1 MGRAPAHPPRAHR
14 VDEDVIADQCSGAP
28 RRLERHPLARAVARF
43 LDARVAAG
51 ERLAADDLEGLSR
64 AATASTRSSPRPANR
79 RGARACGRPVAARR
93 WTTAFFRELGRI
105 VDPVEH
111 AGTIVGSRDRGRHDR
126 RRAVRRAASVR
137 AARRAGKTTLIVEAL
152 RRLDGRLAFQATAAD
167 VIAGQVYIGM
177 LEGRMQDIVARLA
190 HRPVVWV
197 FPSFEEALWSGQH
210 TQSPRGVLD
219 ALLPY
224 VESGEAVVVGEID
237 PLAYELIIRHRP
249 RVARLFEVVRLT
261 PIVEADA
268 LAVARDWAEH
278 NELEVDDETL
288 AEALDLALRLPPPR
302 RREAWSACSSSCAT
316 GSRAASPPR

>member
-1 MGRAPAHPPRAHR
+1 MTVLRCAEADWSDTPP
-14 VDEDVIADQCSGAP
+14 
-28 RRLERHPLARAVARF
+28 ARAVARF

-51 ERLAADDLEGLSR
+51 ERAADDLEGLSPGCSR
-64 AATASTRSSPRPANR
+64 SSTRFSPRPANR
-79 RGARACGRPVAARR
+79 RERRSSRGRPARR
-93 WTTAFFRELGRI
+93 RGTLSTRSSASRRI

-111 AGTIVGSRDRGRHDR
+111 APGTIVGSRAI
-126 RRAVRRAASVR
+126 AVDTIVAALSAEPPRSVLLVGEPG
-137 AARRAGKTTLIVEAL
+137 AEKTTLIVEA
-152 RRLDGRLAFQATAAD
+152 RRLDGWLAFQATAAD

-177 LEGRMQDIVARLA
+177 LEGRMQDIVTRLA
-190 HRPVVWV
+190 HRPVVWI
-197 FPSFEEALWSGQH
+197 FPEL
-210 TQSPRGVLD
+210 RGGARSAAHAEPARCSRRAPSLRRV
-219 ALLPY
+219 
-224 VESGEAVVVGEID
+224 GRGGVVGEID

-288 AEALDLALRLPPPR
+288 AEALDLASHYLPATAPPGSLVRLLELVR
-302 RREAWSACSSSCAT
+302 D